1 MMTNWMHAND
11 TLQQLFLARMII
23 LAAAIGM
30 GVIVFGLG
38 AVIVRCV
45 AWARPHLSDS
55 YAPGPRHQSNPYPP
69 PPKFRS
75 PNPTRKQMPVS
86 FNGPAGN

>member
-38 AVIVRCV
+38 ALIVRCLD
-45 AWARPHLSDS
+45 AAR
-55 YAPGPRHQSNPYPP
+55 R
-69 PPKFRS
+69 RS
-75 PNPTRKQMPVS
+75 LWSGQRRYSGVVVCRVS
-86 FNGPAGN
+86 GR

>member
-38 AVIVRCV
+38 ALIARCLDAARLWSAQRRYSGVV
-45 AWARPHLSDS
+45 ACR
-55 YAPGPRHQSNPYPP
+55 
-69 PPKFRS
+69 
-75 PNPTRKQMPVS
+75 VS
-86 FNGPAGN
+86 GR